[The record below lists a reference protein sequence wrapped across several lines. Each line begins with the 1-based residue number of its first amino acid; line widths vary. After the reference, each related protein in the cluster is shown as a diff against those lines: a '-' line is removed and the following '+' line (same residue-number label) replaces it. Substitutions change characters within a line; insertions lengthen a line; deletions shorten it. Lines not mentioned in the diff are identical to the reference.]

1 MSGSTCW
8 PTLSACST
16 APRYASTAPARWPSW
31 VRAAREPL
39 REALEL
45 ARRCG
50 AATLARRA
58 YDELLATG
66 ETVRRH
72 SPIGVESLTP
82 SERRV
87 SRMAA
92 SGVTNRQI
100 AEALFLTIKTIESH
114 LAAAFD
120 KLGVH
125 SRGELPRALTGRAS
139 RA

>member
-31 VRAAREPL
+31 VRRCAGPTSAPR
-39 REALEL
+39 RAS
-45 ARRCG
+45 RCG